1 MPQSTICPACG
12 QEAPIVYRGVVP
24 HCTACGAL
32 RAPLSSA
39 SVNLA
44 GKPSRFGSTFA
55 TVFGWI
61 VLLGGG
67 SATLGV
73 VLLALALGWTP
84 VALGLGVPMALFSLI
99 VGVLLVRKGGSLAAS
114 ADASE
119 RGALTQALLS
129 LAAHRGAI
137 TARDAA
143 KALGVGVAKAD
154 AMLTDLAKKEPER
167 VGVDIDDQ
175 GNVWYRVAAAPGEPL
190 PRVRVGAGVGVG
202 VRVGEDEAE
211 AIVDSSVDAEADAPG
226 KRTPGK
232 HSVTR

>member
-44 GKPSRFGSTFA
+44 GKPSRVGSTFA
-55 TVFGWI
+55 TVFGWLVLI
-61 VLLGGG
+61 VGG
-67 SATLGV
+67 SVTLGV

-84 VALGLGVPMALFSLI
+84 VALALGVPMALFSLI
-99 VGVLLVRKGGSLAAS
+99 VGILLVRKGRSLAAS
-114 ADASE
+114 ANASE
-119 RGALTQALLS
+119 RGALTQALLG
-129 LAAHRGAI
+129 LAAHRGAV

-143 KALGVGVAKAD
+143 LALGVGVAEAD
-154 AMLTDLAKKEPER
+154 AMLTDLAKQQPER
-167 VGVDIDDQ
+167 VGVDVDDQ

-190 PRVRVGAGVGVG
+190 PRVRVGGG
-202 VRVGEDEAE
+202 VRVGEAPDYVAASDTEAV
-211 AIVDSSVDAEADAPG
+211 ADAEADTPG
-226 KRTPGK
+226 KR
-232 HSVTR
+232 SVPR